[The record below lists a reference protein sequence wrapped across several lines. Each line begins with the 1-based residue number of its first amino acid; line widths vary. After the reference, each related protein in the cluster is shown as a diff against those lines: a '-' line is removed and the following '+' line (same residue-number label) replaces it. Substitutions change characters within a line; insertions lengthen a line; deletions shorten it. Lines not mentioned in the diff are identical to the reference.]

1 MVEMVERPRSFTD
14 RAKDIARRVIRHE
27 NAAIG
32 IVLAAIIAGMAFFT
46 GGKSIRI
53 GNMKMV
59 LVEGSTMGI
68 CAIGQMFVL
77 LTAGIDLSIAGVAF
91 GTSALGS
98 AMMTTQLW
106 QNLFVKFETLSFLG
120 HLAPTPIWMGIPAM
134 LALGAGLGLI
144 SGMFVSRV
152 GVPAF
157 IATLGM
163 WQIAHGIGFLITGG
177 YTLRRMVDPLPFF
190 GQGWVAQ
197 ALIPGRPAGF
207 PVAGIIWIL
216 VGVVAYF
223 VLHYTN
229 YGRAVYATGGNP
241 VMAWLSGIN
250 VKATQLSVF
259 IISGCLATLGGLIRT
274 SRVMS
279 VSFASF
285 NMLELQ
291 SIAAAVVG
299 GVSLFGGRGTVIGV
313 VLGGLI
319 IAVIMNGTSIL
330 GADPFIESTVL
341 GVLIIAAI
349 AIDAWR
355 RGGR

>member
-1 MVEMVERPRSFTD
+1 MAEMVERPKSFID

-27 NAAIG
+27 NAALG
-32 IVLAAIIAGMAFFT
+32 IVLAAIIAGMAFAT

-53 GNMKMV
+53 ANMKMV
-59 LVEGSTMGI
+59 LVEGSSMGVSS
-68 CAIGQMFVL
+68 IGQMFVL
-77 LTAGIDLSIAGVAF
+77 LTAGIDLSIAGMAF
-91 GTSALGS
+91 ATSALGS
-98 AMMTTQLW
+98 AMMTT
-106 QNLFVKFETLSFLG
+106 KMFLNILG
-120 HLAPTPIWMGIPAM
+120 YVAPIWVGIPAM
-134 LALGAGLGLI
+134 LALGAGLGAI
-144 SGMFVSRV
+144 SGGFVSRI

-177 YTLRRMVDPLPFF
+177 FTIHHMVDPLRFF

-197 ALIPGRPAGF
+197 TLIPGRPAGF

-216 VGVVAYF
+216 VAVVAYF

-250 VKATQLSVF
+250 VKATRLSVF

-299 GVSLFGGRGTVIGV
+299 GVSLFGGRGTVVGV